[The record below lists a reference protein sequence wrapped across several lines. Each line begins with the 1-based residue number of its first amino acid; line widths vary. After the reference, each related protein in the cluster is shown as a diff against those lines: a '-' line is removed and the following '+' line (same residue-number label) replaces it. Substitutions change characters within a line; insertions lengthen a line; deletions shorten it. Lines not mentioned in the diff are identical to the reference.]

1 MIEAVRSRDWNL
13 YLSSFEAMIKDFS
26 SFKYRRWSAAYL
38 ADMYNL
44 RESDNVEDQ
53 KVWKAFEN
61 GDFSCQK
68 TNIPGTAIGRDHC
81 GEQENKKIK
90 NRGGITGITMNENSR
105 TRYFLAAP
113 VLASLTDQ
121 MFNLGGHIGKRS
133 AGKHHQSRLRSR
145 LILLVDSRLVFTR

>member
-1 MIEAVRSRDWNL
+1 
-13 YLSSFEAMIKDFS
+13 MIKDFS
-26 SFKYRRWSAAYL
+26 SLDRIKYRGWSAVYL
-38 ADMYNL
+38 ADMYHL

-61 GDFSCQK
+61 ADFSCQK

-90 NRGGITGITMNENSR
+90 NRGGITGLAMNENSR

-113 VLASLTDQ
+113 VLASLMDQ
-121 MFNLGGHIGKRS
+121 MFNWWTHW
-133 AGKHHQSRLRSR
+133 
-145 LILLVDSRLVFTR
+145 